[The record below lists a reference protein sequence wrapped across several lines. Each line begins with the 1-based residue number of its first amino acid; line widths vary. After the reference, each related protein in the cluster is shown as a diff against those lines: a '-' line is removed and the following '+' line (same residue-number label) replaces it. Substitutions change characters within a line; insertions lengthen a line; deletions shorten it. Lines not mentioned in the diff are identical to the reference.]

1 MKIVKRGKVMIM
13 NELLL
18 KPGQAAKLLNVT
30 THTLANYAEK
40 GILNPVTLPNGMR
53 RYYKTEI
60 YQLAG
65 IEEQEEN
72 KKKVF
77 YIRSSDGDNTKLNT
91 QASLLEEK
99 FGAPDKIYK
108 DKASGLNE
116 KRRGL
121 QSLIKQV
128 QLGNISTVYITNKDR
143 LTRFGYSYLES
154 MFNYHGVSII
164 ILHPEEEKALEKE
177 LLDDFMS
184 LIASFSGKYYRLRG
198 YENQKKLLSLA
209 KRKIDKKK
217 S

>member
-1 MKIVKRGKVMIM
+1 MKRDKVMIM

-65 IEEQEEN
+65 IEEQEEEE

-77 YIRSSDGDNTKLNT
+77 YIRSSDGDITKLNT

-128 QLGNISTVYITNKDR
+128 QLGNISTVYITQKDR

-184 LIASFSGKYYRLRG
+184 LIASFSGKYYRVRG

-209 KRKIDKKK
+209 MGKIDKKK